1 MKAWNSEIL
10 TLAMLLPVLLII
22 GFSTGYTVEL
32 LLLTT
37 VTILA
42 RQVYQINRLERM
54 LRQGRVSRLPE
65 TKGIWEDI
73 YYHLY
78 RMKKADK
85 RRKKKLSKM
94 VDQFRK
100 STAALPDAA
109 VVLGEN
115 DEIEWTNKT
124 ARDVLGLKKGD
135 KGQRLPN
142 LLRSPAFIEYLHC
155 EDPAGSSVIIQSPVI
170 DGMMLE
176 LKVVPYGTGLRL
188 LLAHDVTEMKNMERM
203 RKDFVANVSHELRTP
218 LTVLK
223 GYLETVQDVDSMD
236 AQQLRNVIAEML
248 AQAERMQHM
257 VDDLLLLA
265 RLESRQQ
272 KKGRCVHV
280 PELLEQLCRDAS
292 LLEADPAR
300 IQLSVASKVNIY
312 GNEQELRSAFNNLL
326 INALK
331 YSPREAPVQVNWYER
346 DGAMYL
352 DVEDQGIGIA
362 AADISRITERFYR
375 VDINRSR
382 KLSGTGLGL
391 AIVKHVLVRHDAEL
405 KIDSELGKGSRFRC
419 IFPPHRV
426 C

>member
-1 MKAWNSEIL
+1 MKAWHVEIRTMAL
-10 TLAMLLPVLLII
+10 LLPLLLIAGI
-22 GFSTGYTVEL
+22 STGYTLEML
-32 LLLTT
+32 LFMT
-37 VTILA
+37 VSILA
-42 RQVYQINRLERM
+42 RQIYQINRLERM
-54 LRQGRVSRLPE
+54 LRLGRVRSLPE
-65 TKGIWEDI
+65 TTGIWEDI

-78 RMKKADK
+78 RIKKADK

-115 DEIEWTNKT
+115 DEIEWANKS
-124 ARDVLGLKKGD
+124 ARDVLGLEKDD

-142 LLRSPAFIEYLHC
+142 LIRVPHFIEYLHS
-155 EDPAGSSVIIQSPVI
+155 EDPASSSVIIPSPVI
-170 DGMMLE
+170 EGMILE
-176 LKVVPYGTGLRL
+176 LKLVPYGAGLHL
-188 LLAHDVTEMKNMERM
+188 LLAHDVTQMKNLERM

-223 GYLETVQDVDSMD
+223 GYLEAVQDVDSVD
-236 AQQLRNVIAEML
+236 VVQHRSAIGQML
-248 AQAERMQHM
+248 AQTERMQHL

-265 RLESRQQ
+265 RLESQQ
-272 KKGRCVHV
+272 KKGRCVNV
-280 PELLEQLCRDAS
+280 PALLEQLCRDVD
-292 LLEADPAR
+292 LLEAGQSR
-300 IQLSVASKVNIY
+300 IQLTVTSTTKIF
-312 GNEQELRSAFNNLL
+312 GDEQELRSAFSNLF

-331 YSPREAPVQVNWYER
+331 YSPDDTPVQVSWYEK
-346 DGAMYL
+346 DGRVYL
-352 DVEDQGIGIA
+352 EVQDQGIGIA
-362 AADISRITERFYR
+362 AADIPKITERFYR

-405 KIDSELGKGSRFRC
+405 RIESTVGKGSRFRC
-419 IFPPHRV
+419 VFPAQRI